1 MSKKTGILPEDSARR
16 RVEQASQ
23 LGELTGWAP
32 GPAELGDF
40 LHRIRVFPPD
50 VADWRKRLVRRIKET
65 PDEFPGLPVELDA
78 GEIRSKVDEYTTWIR
93 EVANIL
99 AVKYRTPDLGNKQ
112 DPVDE
117 LVYIILARKT
127 REEAYQATF
136 DALKKRFSSW
146 DALLRARPS
155 TVEKLV
161 HQGGLSGKKTQS
173 LFGALKAVKERFGSC
188 SLEGAMEWP
197 DKELEEFLCS
207 LPEVSRKSAYCVMMY
222 SMGRQ
227 VFPVDTHVGRILD
240 RLGVL
245 ELLGIDLEG
254 TDHKKKQMILEDLI
268 PPPLRYSLHVNLVVH
283 GREACRAQSPS
294 CEGCVTRKLCRTY
307 RREQVQITA
316 DRGGYTVGDFFCGSG
331 GMSTGFVQQGF
342 RPVFAVDSD
351 PAACRTY
358 RLNHPM
364 VPDEA
369 VICKDVRY
377 LCLDELTARAGSSTV
392 DVLVG
397 GPPCQGFSL
406 VGHKTKGTRY
416 RETNLLEFLK
426 RRDSRN
432 YLYELMMGAAIALRP
447 RMVLM
452 ENVPAMT
459 SSRQGSKS
467 FMDQAADML
476 KEAGYATAIW
486 KLEASAYGVPQRRRR
501 AFLVASADG
510 RIPAQPFTEYQDISK
525 RHIDPDA
532 LEPVTVDSAIYDLPP
547 LEADEGFQVSPMNL
561 DSDPRAR
568 FYLDN
573 PAFRMRNESGL
584 VFNHRA
590 RYNNE
595 DDLELFGLLEP
606 GENGRDVLEKYKRH
620 DLMRYRTD
628 VFDDKYSRL
637 RPDQPCRTVVAHLS
651 RDGNSFIH
659 PSQVRTITV
668 REGARLQSYPDDFMF
683 CGSPSDQWTQVGN
696 SVPPVLAASLARTL
710 LDHLKGFSS

>member
-1 MSKKTGILPEDSARR
+1 MSKKTGILPEATINRR
-16 RVEQASQ
+16 LEQAQ
-23 LGELTGWAP
+23 EFGQLTGWVPAP
-32 GPAELGDF
+32 SELGDF
-40 LHRIRVFPPD
+40 LHRVRVFPPD
-50 VADWRKRLVRRIKET
+50 VAEWRKRLVKRIKES
-65 PDEFPGLPVELDA
+65 PGEFPALPREA
-78 GEIRSKVDEYTTWIR
+78 EPAEIRSVVDEYTTRIR
-93 EVANIL
+93 ELANIL
-99 AVKYRTPDLGNKQ
+99 AVKYGSPDLGNKQ

-127 REEAYQATF
+127 REDAYQATF
-136 DALKKRFSSW
+136 DALKKRFPSW
-146 DALLRARPS
+146 DALLRARES

-173 LFGALKAVKERFGSC
+173 LFGALRGLKERFGSC
-188 SLEGAMEWP
+188 SLEEARYWSDE
-197 DKELEEFLCS
+197 ELETFLCG
-207 LPEVSRKSAYCVMMY
+207 LPEISRKSAYCVMMY
-222 SMGRQ
+222 SMRRK
-227 VFPVDTHVGRILD
+227 VFPVDTHVGRIIE
-240 RLGVL
+240 RLGAL
-245 ELLGIDLEG
+245 ELLGVDLAG
-254 TDHKKKQMILEDLI
+254 TDHKRKQAILADLV
-268 PPPLRYSLHVNLVVH
+268 PPPIRYSLHVNLVVH
-283 GREACRAQSPS
+283 GREVCRAQSPS
-294 CEGCVTRKLCRTY
+294 CEDCVLRKFCRTF
-307 RREQVQITA
+307 RRAQVEISSTS
-316 DRGGYTVGDFFCGSG
+316 DSFTFGDFFCGSG

-364 VPDEA
+364 VPDES

-377 LCLDELTARAGSSTV
+377 LRLEELSARAGTGKV

-406 VGHKTKGTRY
+406 VGHKTKGSQF

-426 RRDSRN
+426 RRDTRN
-432 YLYELMMGAAIALRP
+432 YLYELMMGAAVALRP

-459 SSRQGSKS
+459 SSRKGSKS
-467 FMDQAADML
+467 FMDLAADML
-476 KEAGYATAIW
+476 REAGYATAIW
-486 KLEASAYGVPQRRRR
+486 KLEASAHGVPQRRRR
-501 AFLVASADG
+501 AFLVASEDG